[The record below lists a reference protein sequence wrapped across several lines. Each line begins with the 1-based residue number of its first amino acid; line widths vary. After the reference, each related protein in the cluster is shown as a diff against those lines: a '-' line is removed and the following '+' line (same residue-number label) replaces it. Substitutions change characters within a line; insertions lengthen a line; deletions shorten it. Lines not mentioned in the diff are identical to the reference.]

1 MLTLGAGIDQILAE
15 VLIGTYRGHWNT
27 LKGDITTTLQTD
39 ITVGFDIMGIGD
51 GSILAV
57 QQELMYVVPGGVN
70 PSAKTLTVLRGFM
83 GTIAGLHPNGCVIEI
98 NPRYPRS
105 NVLNTM
111 LEEVESWPDEL
122 FRTQALTTTVL
133 DGTTAIDV
141 DALMGGTGS
150 SDVNGV
156 LRVYRQKQGFDSG
169 RWIPLSGWRYESNLD
184 QVDPNAQGS
193 GTLFLNWDPCWDVR
207 YGSARTIRILVA
219 RGFTLT
225 PWGEATDPMADLGI
239 PPSMHEIIKYGAAWR
254 LVTGREGRRL
264 FTEAETESRKAQ
276 EVPVQA
282 TAAFG
287 QMLKKLRD
295 ARISEEIDRLR
306 RQFPVRRSSG

>member
-1 MLTLGAGIDQILAE
+1 MLTLGAGIDQILNE

-27 LKGDITTTLQTD
+27 LKGDITTTIQTD

-51 GSILAV
+51 GSILSV

-70 PSAKTLTVLRGFM
+70 PSAKTMTVLRGFG
-83 GTIAGLHPNGCVIEI
+83 GTIAGLHPNGAVIEI

-105 NVLNTM
+105 NVLNAM
-111 LEEVESWPDEL
+111 LEEVMSWPDEL
-122 FRTQALTTTVL
+122 YRTQALTTSVL
-133 DGTTAIDV
+133 DGTTAIDL
-141 DALMGGTGS
+141 DALMGGTGT
-150 SDVNGV
+150 SDITGV
-156 LRVYRQKQGFDSG
+156 LRVFRQKQGFDSG
-169 RWIPLSGWRYESNLD
+169 RWIPLSGWRYEAAID
-184 QVDPNAQGS
+184 QVTPDAQPS
-193 GTLFLNWDPCWDVR
+193 GTLFLAADPCWDVR
-207 YGSARTIRILVA
+207 YGAARTIKILVG
-219 RGFTLT
+219 RSFTLT
-225 PWGEATDPMADLGI
+225 PWGEATDPMVDLGI
-239 PPSMHEIIKYGAAWR
+239 PSSMHEIMKYGAAWR

-287 QMLKKLRD
+287 MTLKKLRD